1 MSNLPESFL
10 ATMKELLGDEFEAF
24 LEGYDHPRQYGLRVN
39 TDKISVEQF
48 ERIAPFSLKKIPWI
62 SNGYSYAA
70 EDMPARHPFYTA
82 GLYYLQEPS
91 AMSPAS
97 RLPIN
102 PGDRVLDLCAAPG
115 GKATALGANLH
126 GEGLLVANDIN
137 QARAK
142 ALLRNIELFGI
153 ANVFVTNEPPYR
165 MAESFPEYF
174 DKIMVDAPCS
184 GEGMFRKNPAVVD
197 AWLEKGPD
205 YFSKLQRDIIVHAF
219 DMLKPGG
226 MMFYSTCTFSP
237 LENEFVLTHLL
248 EEREDASIIPMEDY
262 EGFSEG
268 LTEASGMSFHPTCK
282 NARRIWPHKMQG
294 EGHFMA
300 LIQKAGELVPNQ
312 ENTFDV
318 DSLEEKP
325 KGKKG
330 KKGKAG
336 KVGKVGKNSRAIID
350 EGKLIEDFLEEYLSV
365 EVCMQI
371 KAHLEIRRDKVYYVP
386 NPNFEGLGLHFLR
399 NGVYLGDIKKNRFE
413 PSEPFALSLTG
424 NDFNNCINLKQED
437 ERLQKYLRGESFD
450 VSDALAQAKNGWVL
464 LLVEGYPLGFAK
476 LVNTVLKNKYPSGWR
491 VR

>member
-1 MSNLPESFL
+1 MNNLPESFL
-10 ATMKELLGDEFEAF
+10 NTMRELLGDEFEAF
-24 LEGYDHPRQYGLRVN
+24 LEAYDHPRQYGLRVN
-39 TDKISVEQF
+39 TDKVTVEQF

-62 SNGYSYAA
+62 PNGYSYET
-70 EDMPARHPFYTA
+70 EDMPARHPFYAA

-97 RLPIN
+97 RLPVN

-126 GEGLLVANDIN
+126 GEGVLVANDIN

-153 ANVFVTNEPPYR
+153 KNVFVTNEPPYR
-165 MAESFPEYF
+165 MAQSFPEYF

-197 AWLEKGPD
+197 AWLEKGPE
-205 YFSKLQRDIIVHAF
+205 YFSKLQQEIIVYAF

-237 LENEFVLTHLL
+237 LENEYVLTHLL
-248 EEREDASIIPMEDY
+248 EEREDASIVPMEDY

-268 LTEASGMSFHPTCK
+268 FTEACGNIFHPDCR
-282 NARRIWPHKMQG
+282 NARRIWPHKMSG

-300 LIQKAGELVPNQ
+300 LIQKDGVLNL
-312 ENTFDV
+312 ENSQV
-318 DSLEEKP
+318 DEIIEEKP
-325 KGKKG
+325 KRKKG
-330 KKGKAG
+330 KKASLGE
-336 KVGKVGKNSRAIID
+336 KNKKGNV
-350 EGKLIEDFLEEYLSV
+350 EGKILVEKFLEEYIHEGLLEHMKPKV
-365 EVCMQI
+365 
-371 KAHLEIRRDKVYYVP
+371 EIRKDKVYYVQ

-413 PSEPFALSLTG
+413 PSEPFALSLSSK
-424 NDFNNCINLKQED
+424 DFKNCINFNVDD

-450 VSDALAQAKNGWVL
+450 ISDLLEKGNNKNGLCL
-464 LLVEGYPLGFAK
+464 LLVEGYALGFGK
-476 LVNTVLKNKYPSGWR
+476 IVNTTLKNKYPSGWR
-491 VR
+491 IR